1 MTDSGLDSPRGFA
14 PTRNSWL
21 YALAVAVIGLSS
33 IASGGAPQQ
42 QSPDSTLSA
51 PRVGLLSLRYPEMK
65 SLDPDV
71 REQLQFFQK
80 QLAALAGNLETT
92 EAELGEA
99 YGQLGQIYHA
109 YSLSDAAEVCY
120 LNANRIAPQEFR
132 WIYLLGYLYH
142 KMGRLSEAAVYYAH
156 ARRLRSESLSL
167 PVHLGDVLAQQNRP
181 TEAAV
186 QFEQALKI
194 DSSCGAAHFGLGQL
208 ALSSGKHADAVGHF
222 EKALASAPAANRIH
236 YSLALAYRG
245 LGDME
250 RAETHLKQRGTVGIR
265 VADHLVDGL
274 KDLLRGERVHLIRG
288 RMAFAAGRLSEAAAE
303 FDKAVAAR
311 PTSIPARVNLGTSW
325 AQLGKI
331 EAAVEQFREV
341 LRLDPGNPTAHYN
354 LGFLLAG
361 SNRPAEAL
369 PHLQVALGA
378 YPEDS
383 GARFLLAQAF
393 RDTGQLEQALAE
405 FSRVLQSDPANE
417 EALLQQVNLLVA
429 KKRFREALDQLEQAN
444 RRFPSRGRT
453 AHTLALFLASSPDLD
468 LRDGARALDL
478 ELLVFK
484 ASKSVSHG
492 VTVAMAL
499 AELGRCEEAAQWQR
513 RMIAAAEKAQKSDL
527 VESLKVN
534 LERYEKDQPCRPPN

>member
-1 MTDSGLDSPRGFA
+1 MFLNKGGRLRA
-14 PTRNSWL
+14 ELTRRFCLSVSTVVL
-21 YALAVAVIGLSS
+21 IGLTTGIYDVQAQSQSS
-33 IASGGAPQQ
+33 EAS
-42 QSPDSTLSA
+42 LSA
-51 PRVGLLSLRYPEMK
+51 PRVGLLSLRFPEMEN
-65 SLDPDV
+65 LDPDV

-99 YGQLGQIYHA
+99 YGQLGQMYHA

-142 KMGRLSEAAVYYAH
+142 KTGRLSEAAVYYTH
-156 ARRLRSESLSL
+156 ARKLRSESLSL
-167 PVHLGDVLAQQNRP
+167 PVHLGDVLVQQNRP

-194 DSSCGAAHFGLGQL
+194 DSNCGAAHFGLGQL
-208 ALSSGKHADAVGHF
+208 ALSSGKYADAVGHF
-222 EKALASAPAANRIH
+222 EKALASAPAGNRIH

-245 LGDME
+245 LGDLE

-265 VADHLVDGL
+265 VADPLLDEL

-303 FDKAVAAR
+303 FDKAVAAK

-341 LRLDPGNPTAHYN
+341 LRLDPEHPTAHYN

-361 SNRPAEAL
+361 SNRPSEAV

-393 RDTGQLEQALAE
+393 RDTGQLEQALTE
-405 FSRVLQSDPANE
+405 FSRLLQSDPANE

-444 RRFPSRGRT
+444 RRFPSRGR